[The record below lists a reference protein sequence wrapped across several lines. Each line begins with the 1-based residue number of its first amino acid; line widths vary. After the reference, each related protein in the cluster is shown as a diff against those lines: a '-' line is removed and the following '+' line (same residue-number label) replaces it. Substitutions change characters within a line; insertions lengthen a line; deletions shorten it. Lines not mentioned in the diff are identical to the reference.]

1 MVTGFSCKDNPHMTH
16 HSLLI
21 TPYSFDTETP
31 MFIILAYILMI
42 LGLIGSLLPV
52 LPGPIFIWL
61 GVFVWAYA
69 DGFQAIGWPTLA
81 FLGILTVIAWVSD
94 LALTTILSRRAGISW
109 KSIGAAI
116 LGGIA
121 GGILLSGVLI
131 LGSIVGTIL
140 GAIGG
145 LVLFEYREKQDWDLA
160 WKSAKTYLV
169 GFFGAVVIETGL
181 SLIMLG
187 IFAWQAFL

>member
-1 MVTGFSCKDNPHMTH
+1 M
-16 HSLLI
+16 LI
-21 TPYSFDTETP
+21 F
-31 MFIILAYILMI
+31 LAYALMI

-52 LPGPIFIWL
+52 LPGPVFIWL
-61 GVFVWAYA
+61 GVFLWAYG
-69 DGFQAIGWPTLA
+69 DGFQAIGWPTLVL
-81 FLGILTVIAWVSD
+81 LGILTVIAWVSD

-116 LGGIA
+116 VGGII
-121 GGILLSGVLI
+121 GGIVLSGILLV

-140 GAIGG
+140 GAIAG
-145 LVLFEYREKQDWDLA
+145 LLLFEYREKQDWDLA

-169 GFFGAVVIETGL
+169 GFFGAVVVETAL
-181 SLIMLG
+181 SLVMLG

>member
-1 MVTGFSCKDNPHMTH
+1 M
-16 HSLLI
+16 LI
-21 TPYSFDTETP
+21 F
-31 MFIILAYILMI
+31 LAYALMI

-61 GVFVWAYA
+61 GVFLWAWG

-81 FLGILTVIAWVSD
+81 LLGILTVIAWVSD

-116 LGGIA
+116 VGGII
-121 GGILLSGVLI
+121 GGILLSGILV

-145 LVLFEYREKQDWDLA
+145 LALFEYRDKQDWALA

-169 GFFGAVVIETGL
+169 GFFGAVAVETAL
-181 SLIMLG
+181 SLVMLG

>member
-1 MVTGFSCKDNPHMTH
+1 
-16 HSLLI
+16 
-21 TPYSFDTETP
+21 

>member
-1 MVTGFSCKDNPHMTH
+1 
-16 HSLLI
+16 
-21 TPYSFDTETP
+21 

-61 GVFVWAYA
+61 GVLVWASA

-121 GGILLSGVLI
+121 GGIMLSGVLI